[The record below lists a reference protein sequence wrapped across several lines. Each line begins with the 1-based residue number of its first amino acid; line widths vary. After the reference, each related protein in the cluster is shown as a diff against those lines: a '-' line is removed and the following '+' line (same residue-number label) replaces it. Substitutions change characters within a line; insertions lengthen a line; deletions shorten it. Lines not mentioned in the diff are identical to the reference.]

1 MIVECSICNKSFAN
15 KGSLYSHKY
24 RYHPNMDKTSNGEK
38 NSTFVDHRY
47 ENQSD
52 ESDSENEVDIKRR
65 KTKKS
70 INEEFIDEIVQ
81 KLVQVL
87 AKLIK
92 DMDQVHATFSKLD
105 KDMDKV
111 EDQINEN
118 KRSITKEKCLSKLEV
133 G

>member
-24 RYHPNMDKTSNGEK
+24 RYHSNMDKTSNGDK
-38 NSTFVDHRY
+38 SSTFVDRRY

-52 ESDSENEVDIKRR
+52 ESDSENEFDIKRR

-70 INEEFIDEIVQ
+70 DDETVL
-81 KLVQVL
+81 KLLRVV

-111 EDQINEN
+111 EDQIDEN

>member
-1 MIVECSICNKSFAN
+1 MSVECSICNKSFAN

-24 RYHPNMDKTSNGEK
+24 RYHPNMDKTSSGEK
-38 NSTFVDHRY
+38 NLTFMDRRY

-52 ESDSENEVDIKRR
+52 ESNSENEVDIKRK

-70 INEEFIDEIVQ
+70 INEDFSDEIVQ
-81 KLVQVL
+81 KLIRVV

-105 KDMDKV
+105 KDMDEV
-111 EDQINEN
+111 DDQIDEN
-118 KRSITKEKCLSKLEV
+118 KRSIAKKKCLSKLEL